1 MSEGDEVTY
10 IYEPLFEVTFN
21 GIKIEN
27 LEDMEIVEKYLN
39 DLFHCEIFY
48 EKRKKEHKGRYLKK
62 KLETENDP
70 LWSLIPSITLGAIFR
85 NSFSWKADIFVKI

>member
-1 MSEGDEVTY
+1 MSEGDDVTY

-27 LEDMEIVEKYLN
+27 LEDMEIVKKYLN

-48 EKRKKEHKGRYLKK
+48 EKRKKEHKGGYFKK
-62 KLETENDP
+62 TIWNGKWSPLISDP
-70 LWSLIPSITLGAIFR
+70 INYIGR
-85 NSFSWKADIFVKI
+85 NFP